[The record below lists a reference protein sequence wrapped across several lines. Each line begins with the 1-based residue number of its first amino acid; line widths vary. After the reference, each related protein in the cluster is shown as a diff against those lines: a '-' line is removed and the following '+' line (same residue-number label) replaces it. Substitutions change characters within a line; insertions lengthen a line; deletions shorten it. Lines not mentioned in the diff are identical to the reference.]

1 MVAVTVSV
9 TVRRRIIS
17 ENLLLL
23 TIFHINTFKSHRN
36 IEKLS
41 FWSSKNIENNSMWKW
56 TLGILI
62 IVIININQG
71 LLVKWPW
78 HWGSKS
84 IGYDNIA

>member
-1 MVAVTVSV
+1 MIMIWIVIIIMIMIYDHDHYDYIYRKCNHVKLIVMVAVTVSV

-41 FWSSKNIENNSMWKW
+41 FWSSKNIENNSM
-56 TLGILI
+56 
-62 IVIININQG
+62 
-71 LLVKWPW
+71 
-78 HWGSKS
+78 
-84 IGYDNIA
+84 